1 MNQVDDEWV
10 KVYTQAQANALDDDT
25 LRTAPVFRQNPD
37 EMFSSNIVQSVQNN
51 LLARGIP
58 ELSYPIGYTS
68 VIGIGV
74 GSNGRNFNMNF
85 GDFRRSDQ
93 AWPERDVDF
102 NDDQNTYPKR
112 WLHTDLM
119 NVAYYYTY
127 GLFKA
132 IVLKGNHYC
141 PVKFEPISR
150 LAP

>member
-37 EMFSSNIVQSVQNN
+37 EMFSSNIVKSVQNN

-58 ELSYPIGYTS
+58 ELSFPIGYTN
-68 VIGIGV
+68 VNATHCVENIDLNNDVNI
-74 GSNGRNFNMNF
+74 
-85 GDFRRSDQ
+85 RRDDK

-102 NDDQNTYPKR
+102 NTQQNTRPKR

-127 GLFKA
+127 KLFES
-132 IVLKGNHYC
+132 IVEKGNM
-141 PVKFEPISR
+141 K
-150 LAP
+150 